1 MRTGDPRVLTCED
14 CGKQC
19 KTVSALT
26 RHRRCKQHHSV
37 ASARPRGLTHV
48 CPHCG
53 RQFLTLAA
61 LLTHRT
67 VKHREKKV
75 PCTSCD
81 LSFPSHALRRAHERE
96 SEHGTE
102 GGVGEDLEGDMEGI
116 IDNLVRL
123 SSPGFLDK

>member
-1 MRTGDPRVLTCED
+1 M
-14 CGKQC
+14 
-19 KTVSALT
+19 
-26 RHRRCKQHHSV
+26 
-37 ASARPRGLTHV
+37 
-48 CPHCG
+48 
-53 RQFLTLAA
+53 AA

-102 GGVGEDLEGDMEGI
+102 EGVGEDLEGDMEGI